1 VWRVCSCTPVLFSI
15 LPTKFC
21 ITVLAVVLLG
31 TGAESRGTLKRMRGG
46 RRAPSRPRHTDLD
59 SRVVCR
65 VQQVLCTNNIILCS
79 RCFAIC
85 RTASPARPSSRLA
98 AVGLAF
104 DLPFLLAYRQSAV
117 SSQSV

>member
-1 VWRVCSCTPVLFSI
+1 MWRVCSCTPVLFSI

-65 VQQVLCTNNIILCS
+65 VQQVLCTNNIMFKMFCY
-79 RCFAIC
+79 